1 MGRGRALP
9 AGGSLP
15 VSAQVREDASFSTMS
30 RGAGLGGGGLLCVS
44 VLPNLSGLVGICL
57 GESLYLSLG
66 VSLSLLRLSLSLLNC
81 CFLLYLCI
89 FAVSRHLPVTLH
101 LLVSEISV
109 ASDVCLCVP
118 SPGQTQQC
126 PTLATAPL
134 GMKQVLS
141 ASCHTHTGPFLR
153 TGHSL

>member
-30 RGAGLGGGGLLCVS
+30 RGAGLGARGLLCVS
-44 VLPNLSGLVGICL
+44 VLLHLSGLVGIWL
-57 GESLYLSLG
+57 GWYLSG
-66 VSLSLLRLSLSLLNC
+66 RVSLSFSGCLPVLAPSLFLSLLNC

-134 GMKQVLS
+134 GMKQVVS
-141 ASCHTHTGPFLR
+141 ASCHTHTQGP
-153 TGHSL
+153 S